1 MFSSLNKLNDFKI
14 FRAPNSEA
22 TTTPELIFLF
32 TFLVHLAEETKYGFL
47 NHRRA
52 TGNHL
57 PVLFE
62 WVKNYFVHL
71 IFICCWKS
79 LCSSCSKKFHIER
92 AGLPPSQL
100 HFLWHLSSTLKS
112 PSTWQ
117 NFSKSHSYGI
127 AETGEKGGWG
137 TRKEEKTRNV
147 DFFSHIFHVYTDMK
161 KFCPQERIMWAK
173 NANCPGLFRRDGTRS
188 LCYCCIMS
196 SNSSDKILLIWKATF
211 SSGYAGGS
219 KVCKLRNLGS
229 IWVSESQTR
238 THQSNTGVSG
248 KENFHNKNLASN
260 QRFIEYQNGAFQ
272 FS

>member
-1 MFSSLNKLNDFKI
+1 ML
-14 FRAPNSEA
+14 
-22 TTTPELIFLF
+22 
-32 TFLVHLAEETKYGFL
+32 
-47 NHRRA
+47 
-52 TGNHL
+52 
-57 PVLFE
+57 
-62 WVKNYFVHL
+62 
-71 IFICCWKS
+71 
-79 LCSSCSKKFHIER
+79 KKFHIER